1 LNRNIWI
8 ACALI
13 FLLISPILIN
23 IYSSHGLAISYLISS
38 TIFLFLG
45 YHFLKKSILL
55 KINWKNLSKLIL
67 AFPLLLTFFKV
78 ADIIQANLIIKI
90 LFAILGGVSYLLA
103 LIPLRFY
110 TKEDIR
116 ILSIISEKLPFGK
129 KQLLFLIDLLSNWLE
144 EK

>member
-1 LNRNIWI
+1 
-8 ACALI
+8 
-13 FLLISPILIN
+13 
-23 IYSSHGLAISYLISS
+23 
-38 TIFLFLG
+38 LG
-45 YHFLKKSILL
+45 YHFIKKLTLL
-55 KINWKNLSKLIL
+55 KINWKNLFKLIL
-67 AFPLLLTFFKV
+67 AFLLVLTFFKV

-110 TKEDIR
+110 TKEDVR